1 MEPVTLD
8 AVLTDSNLFDA
19 WAKVRGNKGCAGID
33 GQTLEDFAE
42 DLMANLD
49 LLRMEV
55 RSGSYRPLPLLRV
68 YIDKKSGGKRPLSI
82 PAVRDR
88 VLQTAVALVLTP
100 LFEAEFEDVSFAYR
114 KGRSVDQAVQ
124 RVIRL
129 RDEGYRWVVDADI
142 DDFFDE
148 IDHELLMA
156 EVAALVGDE
165 EILRLIR
172 QWLTARVVDGKRRW
186 RLKKGVPQGSPIS
199 PLLSNLYLDHLDEA
213 LLGENL
219 KLIRFA
225 DDFIILC
232 KKRRRAEEALELTEE
247 VLEALKLSIN
257 EDKTRLVN
265 FRRGFRFLGVQFI
278 RSLAFKSKYPVP
290 GPVLESLPRT
300 GEQGSRVM
308 SSAQALEM
316 AAREPQNA
324 MQLAFAEAGLDE
336 DDFPDAPV
344 HPVESGAAPQPSD
357 DGAPA
362 SHDSRLRTLYLME
375 HGYVLG
381 KESERLVVRREDTV
395 VKEIPAIKVD
405 QIMVFG
411 NAQITT
417 QAMQFCLQE
426 KIPIFLLSGRGR
438 YYGVVDSFDTDP
450 VLLHRDQFA
459 RAADKLFCLNLA
471 REFVRGKITNSRT
484 ILRRQQRKR
493 DAPALGEA
501 AGQLKQILPRLDSA
515 ETLDQLRGFEGNAA
529 RIYFGAFAGTF
540 GAKWNFK
547 GRNRQPPTDPV
558 NAMLSYGYTLL
569 YYNIYSFLRARGLN
583 PHVGYL
589 HPLRAGHPAL
599 ASDLIEEFRAIVV
612 DAVVL
617 KLVLNG
623 RVSPEQ
629 FDLPQQPGEP
639 CLLNKEARDI
649 FVKSLEAK
657 LNSPIRHPAS
667 GLRLDY
673 RRCIE
678 HQIRQL
684 AAVIRGRE
692 ERYRPMVV
700 R

>member
-33 GQTLEDFAE
+33 GQTLEDFAK

-68 YIDKKSGGKRPLSI
+68 HIDKKSGGKRPLSI

-88 VLQTAVALVLTP
+88 VLQTAMALVLTP

-172 QWLTARVVDGKRRW
+172 QWLTGRVVDGKRRW

-290 GPVLESLPRT
+290 GPVLESLSRI
-300 GEQGSRVM
+300 GEQGSGVM

-316 AAREPQNA
+316 AARKPQNA
-324 MQLAFAEAGLDE
+324 MQLAVAEVGLDE
-336 DDFPDAPV
+336 DDFSDAPV

-362 SHDSRLRTLYLME
+362 RHDSRLRTLYLME
-375 HGYVLG
+375 HGYV
-381 KESERLVVRREDTV
+381 
-395 VKEIPAIKVD
+395 
-405 QIMVFG
+405 
-411 NAQITT
+411 
-417 QAMQFCLQE
+417 
-426 KIPIFLLSGRGR
+426 
-438 YYGVVDSFDTDP
+438 
-450 VLLHRDQFA
+450 
-459 RAADKLFCLNLA
+459 
-471 REFVRGKITNSRT
+471 
-484 ILRRQQRKR
+484 
-493 DAPALGEA
+493 
-501 AGQLKQILPRLDSA
+501 
-515 ETLDQLRGFEGNAA
+515 
-529 RIYFGAFAGTF
+529 
-540 GAKWNFK
+540 
-547 GRNRQPPTDPV
+547 
-558 NAMLSYGYTLL
+558 
-569 YYNIYSFLRARGLN
+569 
-583 PHVGYL
+583 
-589 HPLRAGHPAL
+589 
-599 ASDLIEEFRAIVV
+599 
-612 DAVVL
+612 
-617 KLVLNG
+617 
-623 RVSPEQ
+623 
-629 FDLPQQPGEP
+629 
-639 CLLNKEARDI
+639 
-649 FVKSLEAK
+649 
-657 LNSPIRHPAS
+657 
-667 GLRLDY
+667 
-673 RRCIE
+673 
-678 HQIRQL
+678 
-684 AAVIRGRE
+684 
-692 ERYRPMVV
+692 
-700 R
+700 